1 MKYWTKRADVPCQL
15 LLRWAKLR
23 TSKYHQWKKR
33 YGQINSH
40 NGKIPRDWWLEE
52 WEKQAITDFHDKHP
66 LEGYRRLTFMML
78 DEDIVAVSPSSTYR
92 VLKAAGR
99 LDRKNVTPSKKGTG
113 FVQPTKNH
121 QEWHVDVSY
130 INVGG
135 SFYFLISVLDGFSRY
150 IVHWELRETMKEL
163 DIELVIAKAI
173 EKHPGVSPRIISD
186 NGPQFIAK
194 DFKEFVRQYGLT
206 HVRTSPYY
214 PQSNGKLERWH
225 GSLKSECIRPSCPA
239 TREEATKR
247 IEKYVAHYNHV
258 RLHSAIGY
266 ITPAD
271 CLAGLS
277 QVIGEE
283 RDRKLESAR
292 ERRQQRRAAA
302 KQQVA

>member
-1 MKYWTKRADVPCQL
+1 
-15 LLRWAKLR
+15 
-23 TSKYHQWKKR
+23 
-33 YGQINSH
+33 
-40 NGKIPRDWWLEE
+40 
-52 WEKQAITDFHDKHP
+52 
-66 LEGYRRLTFMML
+66 
-78 DEDIVAVSPSSTYR
+78 
-92 VLKAAGR
+92 
-99 LDRKNVTPSKKGTG
+99 
-113 FVQPTKNH
+113 
-121 QEWHVDVSY
+121 
-130 INVGG
+130 
-135 SFYFLISVLDGFSRY
+135 
-150 IVHWELRETMKEL
+150 MKEL

-194 DFKEFVRQYGLT
+194 NFKEFVRQYGLT

-225 GSLKSECIRPSCPA
+225 GSLKNECIRPSCPA
-239 TREEATKR
+239 TREEAQKR
-247 IEKYVAHYNHV
+247 IEKYVNHYNHV

-271 CLAGLS
+271 CLEGLS

-302 KQQVA
+302 KRQVA

>member
-52 WEKQAITDFHDKHP
+52 WEKQAIIDFHDKHP

-225 GSLKSECIRPSCPA
+225 GSLKNECIRPSCPA
-239 TREEATKR
+239 TREEAQKR
-247 IEKYVAHYNHV
+247 IEKYVNHYNHV

-292 ERRQQRRAAA
+292 ERRQQRRAAE